1 VLIHLTDAGQAKLD
15 AVMPDYYQ
23 RLRLCMKGLNEAQR
37 IQLEQML
44 DLINAGIPELTKQK

>member
-1 VLIHLTDAGQAKLD
+1 
-15 AVMPDYYQ
+15 
-23 RLRLCMKGLNEAQR
+23 MKGLNEAQR